1 MTQKYKFLIASH
13 KNVNTLNTGI
23 YMFCFDVLNKCFYM
37 TLKCVSKSMHRTKNV
52 TQFAVKSI
60 KNFSFTMIFNVDSRL
75 KMIEKKNA
83 SLGQDD
89 GLMGDCHQQ
98 VSRFFQTANMMPNSI
113 KPLQTAIDQM
123 DPRALIKVAI
133 DKKPMGVAFGG
144 KTEMDPVSRMI
155 AGFTFA
161 PLNLKNKHA
170 TFDQFILKKDA
181 A

>member
-1 MTQKYKFLIASH
+1 MTQKYIFLIASH
-13 KNVNTLNTGI
+13 KNINTLNKSVSA
-23 YMFCFDVLNKCFYM
+23 FSFDVLNKCFIV
-37 TLKCVSKSMHRTKNV
+37 TLKCESKSMHRTKNV
-52 TQFAVKSI
+52 TQLAVKSI
-60 KNFSFTMIFNVDSRL
+60 KSFSFTIIFNVDNPL

-123 DPRALIKVAI
+123 DPRALIKVAM
-133 DKKPMGVAFGG
+133 DKKPIGVAFGG
-144 KTEMDPVSRMI
+144 KTEMDPVSRVI
-155 AGFTFA
+155 VGFTFA